1 MTSNIEGVLH
11 YNEKQ
16 KKVLTIGII
25 TRNEC
30 EKLERC
36 LKSLMPIK
44 EAVDCEIIVTD
55 TGSTDNTIE
64 MAVKYADEIIKF
76 DWIDDFSAARNTG
89 IEASSGTWFMWIDSD
104 EWIDDAK
111 PLIDFLNGG
120 EHNSYNTASFNFVDL
135 IENSKNQS
143 TSSTLIRAVKLYDG
157 FFFEGKIHETFK
169 LNEPTKDLNARIY
182 HDGYMLE
189 DNTSKTDKHLR
200 NISILTSL
208 YENNNKDINVIRYL
222 IDQFRFNRD
231 FEKANEYCDIGLDVL
246 VKLNLKQEDEEAY
259 RLHFIIQKAFN
270 FMDIKQYKEAIILLE
285 NIKIKSPK
293 NVYKFLDIN
302 FILAASNG
310 YEGNRTEELE
320 YSKKYIDAY
329 IERPSLDKTYLY
341 MFFEKSNK
349 TDIFREMLL
358 NTIEFLKEEDD
369 AIKQYINAAI
379 LIKKEI
385 SEIDA
390 LNDYISVIFTGVLR
404 YQKYGIFKFVYD
416 AFIGNESVL
425 RDVQF
430 ALNDFEDLL
439 VNYIETYKD
448 SVEPISKEISKLE
461 INTKLVDFLKLVNIN
476 LSKENSLEKAIDFI
490 SRYECDKPYIKS
502 EILYSLL
509 KFSDDAES
517 FITKNIDVYFTN
529 EYTTFLVEPD
539 DLFEIAINNF
549 QNQHSNNI
557 KYEYLILS
565 ILDSTIVRNKEK
577 SERAYSAYKDILPNL
592 MKSMYNLKNINEDN
606 IDLYPPVI
614 RFGYFMELAEEYRL
628 KNELGMFVEFIKK
641 AVQHYPVMESY
652 IKILL
657 EDVEG
662 NIKAENER
670 KKEFEQLAVN
680 IKQKIYE
687 LITLGQSEEA
697 LSVICQLQSIMP
709 NDKELKELK
718 SRLTSF

>member
-120 EHNSYNTASFNFVDL
+120 EHNSYNTVSFNFVDL

-169 LNEPTKDLNARIY
+169 LNKPTKDLNARIY

-208 YENNNKDINVIRYL
+208 YENNNKDINAIRYL
-222 IDQFRFNRD
+222 IDQCRFNRD

-270 FMDIKQYKEAIILLE
+270 FMDTKQYKEAIILLE

-293 NVYKFLDIN
+293 NVYKLLDIN

-341 MFFEKSNK
+341 MFFERSNK

-379 LIKKEI
+379 VIKKEI

-390 LNDYISVIFTGVLR
+390 LNDYISVIFTGALR
-404 YQKYGIFKFVYD
+404 YQKYGLFKFVYD

-430 ALNDFEDLL
+430 LLNDFEDLL

-490 SRYECDKPYIKS
+490 SRYECDKSYIKS
-502 EILYSLL
+502 EVLYSLL
-509 KFSDDAES
+509 KFSDDIES
-517 FITKNIDVYFTN
+517 FITKNIDVFFTN

-539 DLFEIAINNF
+539 DFFEIAINHF

-577 SERAYSAYKDILPNL
+577 SELAYRVYRVILPNL
-592 MKSMYNLKNINEDN
+592 MKNMYNLKSINEDN

-614 RFGYFMELAEEYRL
+614 RFGYFMGLAEEYKL
-628 KNELGMFVEFIKK
+628 KNDLGMFVEFMKK

-657 EDVEG
+657 QDIEG

>member
-11 YNEKQ
+11 YKEKR

-55 TGSTDNTIE
+55 TGSTDNTVE
-64 MAVKYADEIIKF
+64 MAEKYADKIINF
-76 DWIDDFSAARNTG
+76 NWIDDFSAARNTG

-111 PLIDFLNGG
+111 PLIDFLNCG
-120 EHNSYNTASFNFVDL
+120 EDEKYNTVSFNFVDL

-143 TSSTLIRAVKLYDG
+143 TSSTLIRSVKLYDG

-169 LNEPTKDLNARIY
+169 LNKPTKDLNVRIY

-208 YENNNKDINVIRYL
+208 YENNNKDINAIRYL
-222 IDQFRFNRD
+222 IDQYRFNRD
-231 FEKANEYCDIGLDVL
+231 FEKANEYCDIGFDVL

-270 FMDIKQYKEAIILLE
+270 FMDTKQYKEAIILLE

-358 NTIEFLKEEDD
+358 NTIVFFKEDEDI
-369 AIKQYINAAI
+369 IKKYINTAI

-390 LNDYISVIFTGVLR
+390 LNDYISVIFTGALR
-404 YQKYGIFKFVYD
+404 YQKYGLFKFVYD
-416 AFIGNESVL
+416 TFIGNESVL

-430 ALNDFEDLL
+430 SLNDFEDLL

-490 SRYECDKPYIKS
+490 SRYECDKSYIKS
-502 EILYSLL
+502 EVLYSLL
-509 KFSDDAES
+509 KFSDDIES
-517 FITKNIDVYFTN
+517 FIKKNIDVFCTN

-539 DLFEIAINNF
+539 DFFEIAINHF

-565 ILDSTIVRNKEK
+565 ILDSTIVRNKEN
-577 SERAYSAYKDILPNL
+577 SERAYSVYRAILSNL
-592 MKSMYNLKNINEDN
+592 MKNMYNLKSINEDN

-614 RFGYFMELAEEYRL
+614 RFGYFMGLAEEYKL
-628 KNELGMFVEFIKK
+628 KNDLGMFVEFMKK

-657 EDVEG
+657 QDIEG